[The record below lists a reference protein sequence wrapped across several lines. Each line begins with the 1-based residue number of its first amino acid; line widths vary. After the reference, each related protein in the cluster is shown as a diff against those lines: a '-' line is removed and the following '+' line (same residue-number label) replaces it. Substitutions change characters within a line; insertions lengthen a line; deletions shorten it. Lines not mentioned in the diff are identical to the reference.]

1 MNNDYWFLDHA
12 WLIPLIPAIS
22 YWVILLFGKRY
33 KERAAWIGL
42 ASIGSAWVLAVGTV
56 VQWIGRV
63 NDAEEAHGRSTVESL
78 RAFGR
83 GIKTAAEGKTELLAP
98 VIHQTFTTFGCCDNI
113 LRNFFSH
120 DCFLLLSW

>member
-1 MNNDYWFLDHA
+1 MGTSMKHPWFLDHA

-42 ASIGSAWVLAVGTV
+42 ASIGSAWVLALGTV
-56 VQWIGRV
+56 VQWISRV
-63 NDAEEAHGRSTVESL
+63 NDAEDAHGRSAVESL

-83 GIKTAAEGKTELLAP
+83 GIKMAAEGKSELLVDP
-98 VIHQTFTTFGCCDNI
+98 VIHQTTWTDP
-113 LRNFFSH
+113 LHQARSRR
-120 DCFLLLSW
+120 D